1 MWLKLRTAYSSF
13 VVSESSPCSPN
24 PCLNGGYCI
33 EDDTG
38 FSCVC
43 NGTATGFTGPTCRAV
58 IIHFP
63 PIPPIITLFTDVN
76 VTFRHRVVVK
86 TRSPRQSAIITVRNG
101 QTSL

>member
-1 MWLKLRTAYSSF
+1 MCLKISTEYSSF

-33 EDDTG
+33 EDGTY

-63 PIPPIITLFTDVN
+63 PIPPVTDGLMFPITLFTEVN

-86 TRSPRQSAIITVRNG
+86 T
-101 QTSL
+101 